1 MNEWSNF
8 DTDIVLGV
16 CLECDFETGDTD
28 KICDHF
34 DSTNHNFTWEIR
46 NIQEVMCKKYNV
58 ILTDFQTKEEIE
70 IEKKR
75 LSRERKIKV
84 VKRIGHIGGVIAI
97 QSYQAI
103 KAYNSKPVKKQKK
116 KRKKQSTLYGLTGKR
131 N

>member
-1 MNEWSNF
+1 MRYIKRYTMKEWSNF

-16 CLECDFETGDTD
+16 CLECDFETGDKD

-46 NIQEVMCKKYNV
+46 NIQEVMCKKYNI

-75 LSRERKIKV
+75 KSKERKIKILKKTGHV
-84 VKRIGHIGGVIAI
+84 MGEIGVGTLALI
-97 QSYQAI
+97 QAFSSQPA
-103 KAYNSKPVKKQKK
+103 PKK
-116 KRKKQSTLYGLTGKR
+116 KRKRRK
-131 N
+131 